1 MGNPQPVERLGKFL
15 DYVLGRRPDEFGLIP
30 DPEGY
35 VKIKELLKAV
45 NEEEGWGWVRQA
57 ALNEVA
63 VTLPDPPVEIVGG
76 RIRAAN
82 RSHLPARTPA
92 MDMPTILYTC
102 VRRKAHPVVVKHG
115 VSPLGGGDAVVLAAD
130 EEMAERL
137 GRRID
142 DAPVKLAV
150 KADQCINAGL
160 IVQQYGEGLFLVDE
174 LPPHCFT
181 APPLPKERE
190 DAKKADAPTAPA
202 KPKTP
207 GSFFVDIVDPEEKKH
222 MKREQRK
229 KDRIRD
235 KNRKQQRRQKRG
247 DWE

>member
-1 MGNPQPVERLGKFL
+1 MGHPQPVERLAKFL

-30 DPEGY
+30 DSDGF
-35 VKIKELLKAV
+35 VKIKDLLKAI

-57 ALNEVA
+57 ALNEVT
-63 VTLPDPPVEIVGG
+63 VTLPEPPVEIAGG
-76 RIRAAN
+76 RIRAAD
-82 RSHLPARTPA
+82 RSQLPERAPA
-92 MDMPTILYTC
+92 MEMPTLLYTC

-115 VSPLGGGDAVVLAAD
+115 VSPLGGGDSVVLAES

-142 DAPVKLAV
+142 AAPVKLTV
-150 KADQCINAGL
+150 NSDQCVNAGL
-160 IVQQYGEGLFLVDE
+160 MVEKYGDGLFLVGE
-174 LPPHCFT
+174 LPPHCFS

-202 KPKTP
+202 RPKTP

-229 KDRIRD
+229 KDRRRD
-235 KNRKQQRRQKRG
+235 KDRRQQRRQKRG

>member
-30 DPEGY
+30 DPEGF
-35 VKIKELLKAV
+35 VKTKELLKAI
-45 NEEEGWGWVRQA
+45 NEEDGWGWVRQA
-57 ALNEVA
+57 ALNEVT
-63 VTLPDPPVEIVGG
+63 VTLPEPPVEIVGG
-76 RIRAAN
+76 RIRAAD
-82 RSHLPARTPA
+82 RSNLPARAPA
-92 MDMPTILYTC
+92 MEMPTLLYTC
-102 VRRKAHPVVVKHG
+102 VRRKAHPVVIKHG
-115 VSPLGGGDAVVLAAD
+115 VSPLGGGESVVLAAE

-142 DAPVKLAV
+142 AAPVKLTV
-150 KADQCINAGL
+150 NTDQCVNAGL
-160 IVQQYGEGLFLVDE
+160 MVEQYGEGLFLVDE

-207 GSFFVDIVDPEEKKH
+207 GSFFVDIVDPEEKRH

-229 KDRIRD
+229 KDRKRD
-235 KNRKQQRRQKRG
+235 KDRRQQRRQKRG